1 MKHTPARRNDTA
13 NAPENMYAFL
23 FSHGV
28 TLPQTLAWYISAQN
42 TAHWT
47 AYESGRIVEWV
58 TVRVDVG
65 DGG

>member
-1 MKHTPARRNDTA
+1 MPDGTTQQTPLEIYMLSFFCMELHFHRR
-13 NAPENMYAFL
+13 F
-23 FSHGV
+23 
-28 TLPQTLAWYISAQN
+28 AWYISDQN